1 MIDTTLD
8 VAAMLADFGQACAWV
23 AAPGG
28 ARAATVILNAPDT
41 DLFSGQVIGTDYTI
55 IYAVADLPGLSSGA
69 QLSIGGI
76 TYQVRE
82 IHALDDGAV
91 AHATL
96 SRV

>member
-8 VAAMLADFGQACAWV
+8 VAAMLSDFGQPCVWA

-28 ARAATVILNAPDT
+28 ARTATVILNAPDA
-41 DLFSGQVIGTDYTI
+41 DLLGGQVIGTDYAIT
-55 IYAVADLPGLSSGA
+55 YAVADLPGVASGA
-69 QLSIGGI
+69 QLSIGGA

-82 IHALDDGAV
+82 IHAQDDGAV